1 MEPLA
6 LQLHHHAT
14 VLSAM
19 ATGGS
24 AELPVDDGQYVA
36 AGLRLL
42 PLVRSVGNLA
52 AISVDEGD
60 AAYTAALLGVATMQG
75 SPAVVSR

>member
-36 AGLRLL
+36 VGLRLL

-60 AAYTAALLGVATMQG
+60 AAYTSALLGVATMQG